1 MRLKSRLRTTAG
13 RLSVLIGM
21 MSILSPAVFAR
32 TNPGTERLDAQM
44 QCGRGGGLIPPKNA
58 LSVAGLATPYQLTAD
73 PRHGSVQRVEQR
85 SVPSCRPGLA
95 ITAAKA
101 RLLVARLLVTRQATS
116 HTRRQI
122 VR

>member
-58 LSVAGLATPYQLTAD
+58 LSAAGLATPYQLTATD
-73 PRHGSVQRVEQR
+73 PGVGPCSESNSAVCLLAGR
-85 SVPSCRPGLA
+85 GL
-95 ITAAKA
+95 
-101 RLLVARLLVTRQATS
+101 R
-116 HTRRQI
+116 
-122 VR
+122 